1 MKILFGLFLIILSMG
16 CSSSNE
22 TYKNEITFLD
32 DVYQLIKAEN
42 FHTAEISDH
51 LVILE
56 DSDFK
61 TIKELELET
70 NNKTVKI
77 KSILKEDDHIFFML
91 GGSVDDHYGILYTS
105 SNSVNMEG
113 ISVLKRLSG
122 NAYYYSTSFE

>member
-1 MKILFGLFLIILSMG
+1 MLRLKILFGLFLIILSMG

-77 KSILKEDDHIFFML
+77 KSILKEDDHIFL
-91 GGSVDDHYGILYTS
+91 CLVE
-105 SNSVNMEG
+105 V
-113 ISVLKRLSG
+113 
-122 NAYYYSTSFE
+122 